1 MKGHTSAQPL
11 AWLYAALIVYA
22 SLYPFGP
29 WRDQDIGPWA
39 FLWAPRTPYWTAF
52 DVAANLWGYAPLG
65 FWVTLASLRLGRTQG
80 AWWRGL
86 GAGVLL
92 SFAMEALQSY
102 LPMRV
107 PSQADWLLNSLGAGL
122 GAWVAQVLERRGVLF
137 RYSAMR
143 KRWFVAQTHGALPL
157 LLIWP
162 FALLFPLA
170 TPLGLGHVLE
180 RAENFLAQML
190 ADTPFLEWLP
200 MRAVELQPLMPATQ
214 TLAVALGLVLPVV
227 LAYSVIPQRR
237 TRWHALWMLQTVA
250 LLATSLSGALTYGP
264 WQTWSWLTT
273 PTLAGLGLG
282 LVMGA
287 LALMLSMRASL
298 VLVLALG
305 LIHLSLVNLA
315 PTSSYFDQT
324 LQTWEQGRFIRFN
337 GLAQWLGWLWPFA
350 LIADAMRRLAR
361 P

>member
-1 MKGHTSAQPL
+1 VTS
-11 AWLYAALIVYA
+11 
-22 SLYPFGP
+22 
-29 WRDQDIGPWA
+29 
-39 FLWAPRTPYWTAF
+39 
-52 DVAANLWGYAPLG
+52 NLLGYAPLG
-65 FWVTLASLRLGRTQG
+65 FWVTLSGLRLGRTKG
-80 AWWRGL
+80 AWWWGL
-86 GAGVLL
+86 GVGVLL

-107 PSQADWLLNSLGAGL
+107 PSQSDWMLNSLGAGL
-122 GAWVAQVLERRGVLF
+122 GAGVAQTLERRGVLL

-143 KRWFVAQTHGALPL
+143 ERWFVADTHGALPL

-162 FALLFPLA
+162 LALLFPLA
-170 TPLGLGHVLE
+170 TPLGLGQVLE
-180 RAENFLAQML
+180 RAENFLAQLL
-190 ADTPFLEWLP
+190 AETPFLEWLP

-214 TLAVALGLVLPVV
+214 TLAVALGLVLPVL
-227 LAYSVIPQRR
+227 LAYSVIPHRR
-237 TRWHALWMLQTVA
+237 NRWLALWIVQSFA

-264 WQTWSWLTT
+264 MQIWSWLTT
-273 PTLAGLGLG
+273 PALAGLALG
-282 LVMGA
+282 LVLGA
-287 LALMLSMRASL
+287 LALPLSMRASL